1 METKVDIN
9 PDKVVTIPYDPVWK
23 PLDWAKKHCTSYIT
37 NQMSDSWQPGESFLV
52 DYFFAD
58 EKDATLFRLKWLN
71 YDT

>member
-1 METKVDIN
+1 MVVNE
-9 PDKVVTIPYDPVWK
+9 KVVTLPYDPLWT
-23 PLDWAKKHCTSYIT
+23 PLDWAKAHCLSYIT
-37 NQMSDSWQPGESFLV
+37 NRVRQKSTLFGEPQYI